1 MSKCVGS
8 RVFVHCYGT
17 LPVCRACDDFGLH
30 SLQAQWSERLLS
42 RTNMID
48 GQPFLIPI
56 PQPNPWFWFRR
67 GRHDPYFTIVASV
80 AVPTQMSGR
89 SCNRVLVLVGAPTD
103 CFRDDC
109 VCIPRYAGGEIVAMC
124 MCRGVIQFVT
134 GHLRPCDSCRVR
146 APPQDAWHLECVCW
160 WVQWSVFIH
169 RVWTCDFGHLE
180 CSASLSDDSCH

>member
-1 MSKCVGS
+1 MGRCSHSCPDVL
-8 RVFVHCYGT
+8 V
-17 LPVCRACDDFGLH
+17 PVCLFIVTVLYLPAGHVTILAFTD
-30 SLQAQWSERLLS
+30 SVQAQWSERLLS

-56 PQPNPWFWFRR
+56 PQPNPWFWFSR

-146 APPQDAWHLECVCW
+146 APLT
-160 WVQWSVFIH
+160 SR
-169 RVWTCDFGHLE
+169 RV
-180 CSASLSDDSCH
+180 AP